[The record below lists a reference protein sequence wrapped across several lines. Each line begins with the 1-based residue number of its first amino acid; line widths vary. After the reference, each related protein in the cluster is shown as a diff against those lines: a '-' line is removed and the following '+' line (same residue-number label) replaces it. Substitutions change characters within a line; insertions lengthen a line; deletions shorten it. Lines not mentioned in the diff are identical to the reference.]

1 MTKST
6 CSYCIITREGN
17 LRSLTDTIDALATA
31 LNKSVEEATDIVY
44 ADNVSLLE
52 QFGCAS
58 DQLKDEGFQL
68 FLSISTS
75 ASFNAWQND
84 DDGTSG
90 VSAKKLLSADLK
102 PGAIL
107 ALYGLLSRH
116 PDAHAS
122 GGLTMG
128 WSNPVRGR
136 SRR

>member
-1 MTKST
+1 MSKK
-6 CSYCIITREGN
+6 YCIITRENN
-17 LRSLTDTIDALATA
+17 LRSLTDTIDALANA
-31 LNKSVEEATDIVY
+31 LEKSTDEAMRIVY
-44 ADNVSLLE
+44 DDNVELLE
-52 QFGCAS
+52 EFGCKT
-58 DQLKDEGFQL
+58 DELKAQGFKF

-75 ASFNAWQND
+75 QSFNAWSND

-90 VSAKKLLSADLK
+90 VSAKKLLSSDLR

-116 PDAHAS
+116 PDAAS
-122 GGLTMG
+122 SGSLTMG

>member
-1 MTKST
+1 MIKRYS
-6 CSYCIITREGN
+6 ILTREGN
-17 LRSLTDTIDALATA
+17 LRSLTDTIDALMGA
-31 LNKSVEEATDIVY
+31 LDKSYEEAKGMVY
-44 ADNVSLLE
+44 DDNVELL
-52 QFGCAS
+52 QSFGCES
-58 DQLKDEGFQL
+58 DRLKEEGFQL

-75 ASFNAWQND
+75 ASFNAWANE
-84 DDGTSG
+84 DDGSSG

-122 GGLTMG
+122 GSLTMG